1 MLLIDE
7 INWNFEDGVY
17 DEEDFDVHDEEDEIE
32 DDDEDDEIED
42 DEIDWI

>member
-1 MLLIDE
+1 MK

-32 DDDEDDEIED
+32 DDDED
-42 DEIDWI
+42 WI

>member
-1 MLLIDE
+1 MGWIDE

-32 DDDEDDEIED
+32 DDDED
-42 DEIDWI
+42 WI